1 MLQPNTF
8 APVQAARSADVVA
21 RSQVLE
27 RAQRYDIALP
37 MRYRRVGEET
47 WATGTTVNISRSGV
61 VFEGERSMD
70 REAAIELVLTMPVD
84 VADGARV
91 VARGVVVRA
100 AAPDVADARQ
110 TFAATIADY
119 TFVRDERNN

>member
-1 MLQPNTF
+1 M
-8 APVQAARSADVVA
+8 
-21 RSQVLE
+21 
-27 RAQRYDIALP
+27 RAQRYAIALP
-37 MRYRRVGEET
+37 MRYRRVGDDT

-61 VFEGERSMD
+61 VFEGERSVD

-100 AAPDVADARQ
+100 AAQGAADARR

-119 TFVRDERNN
+119 TFVREERNN

>member
-1 MLQPNTF
+1 M
-8 APVQAARSADVVA
+8 
-21 RSQVLE
+21 
-27 RAQRYDIALP
+27 RAQRYAIALP

-61 VFEGERSMD
+61 VFEGERSVD

-91 VARGVVVRA
+91 VARRSEGTRLNSSHSA
-100 AAPDVADARQ
+100 KSRMPSSA
-110 TFAATIADY
+110 
-119 TFVRDERNN
+119 

>member
-1 MLQPNTF
+1 M
-8 APVQAARSADVVA
+8 
-21 RSQVLE
+21 LE
-27 RAQRYDIALP
+27 RAQRYAIALP
-37 MRYRRVGEET
+37 MRYRRVGEEA
-47 WATGTTVNISRSGV
+47 WAAGTTVNISRSGV
-61 VFEGERSMD
+61 LFEGERSMD

-100 AAPDVADARQ
+100 AAQGVAAVRR

-119 TFVRDERNN
+119 TFVRDEPNK

>member
-1 MLQPNTF
+1 
-8 APVQAARSADVVA
+8 
-21 RSQVLE
+21 
-27 RAQRYDIALP
+27 

-61 VFEGERSMD
+61 VFEGERSLD
-70 REAAIELVLTMPVD
+70 REAAVELVLTMPVE
-84 VADGARV
+84 VAAGARV
-91 VARGVVVRA
+91 VARGVVVRTA
-100 AAPDVADARQ
+100 AQGATDVPR

>member
-1 MLQPNTF
+1 
-8 APVQAARSADVVA
+8 
-21 RSQVLE
+21 
-27 RAQRYDIALP
+27 

-61 VFEGERSMD
+61 IFEGERSVD
-70 REAAIELVLTMPVD
+70 REAAIELVLTMPVE

-91 VARGVVVRA
+91 VARGVVVSA
-100 AAPDVADARQ
+100 AAQGVADARG

-119 TFVRDERNN
+119 SFVRDARNNG